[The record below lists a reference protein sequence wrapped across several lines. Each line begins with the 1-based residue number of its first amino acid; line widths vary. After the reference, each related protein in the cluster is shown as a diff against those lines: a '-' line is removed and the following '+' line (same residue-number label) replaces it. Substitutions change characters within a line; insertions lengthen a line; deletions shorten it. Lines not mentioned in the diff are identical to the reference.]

1 MTTNTAAAPT
11 SLDQPLADAA
21 RRFEL
26 PALLRLLRR
35 RGFGPEA
42 VFFESVRGAPASPG
56 MVDSLRFHDAPRRV
70 TVRLNAGL
78 LAPDGPLPGYF
89 GRFAEE
95 VSDPR
100 PLLAFLR
107 FFDHVVSGNLS
118 YVAHPADG
126 VARGSLLPRAYQT
139 IAGARS
145 PARLHALA
153 RAIVPELPLEVF
165 AAVLRRRDPNGAA
178 RLGAARLDG
187 TALVGFSQVTS
198 AAGFVV
204 RWHAESETDERG
216 RAWVDVVRAR
226 CERHLV
232 PLLSKGA
239 RPVELRLRFASYAGR
254 AEIDRRG
261 HLGREPLGDSGPSGW
276 EIAVLRAGARGNR

>member
-1 MTTNTAAAPT
+1 MTTAALT
-11 SLDQPLADAA
+11 SVDQPLADAA

-56 MVDSLRFHDAPRRV
+56 LIDSLRFDDAPRRV
-70 TVRLNAGL
+70 VVRLNAGL

-89 GRFAEE
+89 RRFAED
-95 VSDPR
+95 VADPR
-100 PLLAFLR
+100 PFLAFLR
-107 FFDHVVSGNLS
+107 FFDHVVANNLS

-126 VARGSLLPRAYQT
+126 VAHGSLLPRAYQT

-165 AAVLRRRDPNGAA
+165 AATLRRRDPNAA
-178 RLGAARLDG
+178 ACLGVARLDG
-187 TALVGFSQVTS
+187 TALMGFSQVTS

-204 RWHAESETDERG
+204 RWHAESETDER
-216 RAWVDVVRAR
+216 RRPWIDVVRAR
-226 CERHLV
+226 CERLLV
-232 PLLSKGA
+232 PLLRRGA

-254 AEIDRRG
+254 ATIDRSG
-261 HLGREPLGDSGPSGW
+261 QLGREPLGDSGPSGW
-276 EIAVLRAGARGNR
+276 EIAVLRVGARGGR

>member
-1 MTTNTAAAPT
+1 MTAAATT
-11 SLDQPLADAA
+11 SVDQPLADAA

-56 MVDSLRFHDAPRRV
+56 LVDSVRFHEAPRRV

-78 LAPDGPLPGYF
+78 LAQDGPLPGYF
-89 GRFAEE
+89 RRFADELG
-95 VSDPR
+95 DPR
-100 PLLAFLR
+100 PFLAFLR
-107 FFDHVVSGNLS
+107 FFDHVVADNLS
-118 YVAHPADG
+118 YMAHPADG
-126 VARGSLLPRAYQT
+126 VARGSLLPPAYQT

-165 AAVLRRRDPNGAA
+165 AATLRRRDPNAA
-178 RLGAARLDG
+178 ACLGSARLDG
-187 TALVGFSQVTS
+187 TALMGPSLVTS

-216 RAWVDVVRAR
+216 RAWIDVVRAR
-226 CERHLV
+226 CHRRLV
-232 PLLSKGA
+232 PLLRRGA

-261 HLGREPLGDSGPSGW
+261 QLGREPLGDSGPSGW
-276 EIAVLRAGARGNR
+276 ELTVLRAGARGGR